1 MKVLI
6 FCAHADDEVIGMGGT
21 IAKFASA
28 GAEIRLV
35 MFSEGAEGYATMEEK
50 DSIVATRD
58 SETRKVCELLGI
70 KSYRNL
76 HQLDWDMRVNNH
88 LYNEVVKE
96 IRQFRPDVIFTHRF
110 GDYNDHQ
117 AVSKVVNEG
126 WFHAALECA
135 AVNGPVHGMVPLYEF
150 EVIEMMPEPGFVVD
164 ITDTLEIKV
173 KAMQI
178 YSSQTGV
185 VGGAEQLLT
194 GRALLRGQAI
204 GVRYGEAFRRSSYR
218 PQKISNVSTL
228 INMGE

>member
-21 IAKFASA
+21 IAKFAA
-28 GAEIRLV
+28 CNAQIRLV
-35 MFSEGAEGYATMEEK
+35 MFSEGAEGYASLEEK
-50 DSIVATRD
+50 ESIISTRD
-58 SETRKVCELLGI
+58 RETREVCQLLGI
-70 KSYRNL
+70 QSYRNL
-76 HQLDWDMRVNNH
+76 HQLDWDMKVNNQ
-88 LYNEVVKE
+88 LYNEVIKE
-96 IRQFRPDVIFTHRF
+96 IREFKPDVIFTHRF

-135 AVNGPVHGMVPLYEF
+135 AVNGPVHNMVPLYEF
-150 EVIEMMPEPGFVVD
+150 EVIEMMPDAGFVVD
-164 ITDTLEIKV
+164 ITDTMELKL

-194 GRALLRGQAI
+194 GRALLRGQAAN
-204 GVRYGEAFRRSSYR
+204 VRYGEAFRRSSYR
-218 PQKISNVSTL
+218 PQKISNVTDL
-228 INMGE
+228 VM